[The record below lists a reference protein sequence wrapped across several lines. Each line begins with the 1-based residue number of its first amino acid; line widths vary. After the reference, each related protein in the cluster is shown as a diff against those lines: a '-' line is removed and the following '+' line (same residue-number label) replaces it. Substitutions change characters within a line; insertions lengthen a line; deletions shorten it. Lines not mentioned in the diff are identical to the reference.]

1 MLDQNNEIRRL
12 LDIMSASGRM
22 HTKIISK
29 PQQSKVIDFNF
40 PFPWNSKIKPIY
52 INFDLWQKLSRPQRD
67 LILLRS
73 VSWLTGIKWFKPNLY
88 QGLTLVSLGGMTA
101 EFLQGDAIGVI
112 LAGGLTAISLNQIW
126 QKNRSQEIE
135 IKADE
140 DALKI
145 AIRRGYNESEAA
157 KYLLDGIHLISEI
170 EGRSGL
176 NFVELLRVQNLKVK
190 VISSVEN

>member
-12 LDIMSASGRM
+12 LDLMSAGGRM

-29 PQQSKVIDFNF
+29 PNQSKVIDFTF
-40 PFPWNSKIKPIY
+40 PLPWNRKIKPIY

-73 VSWLTGIKWFKPNLY
+73 VSWLTGVKWFKPNLY
-88 QGLTLVSLGGMTA
+88 QGLTLVSLAGMTT
-101 EFLQGDAIGVI
+101 EFIQGDAVGVI

-126 QKNRSQEIE
+126 LKNRSQEREIE
-135 IKADE
+135 ADE
-140 DALKI
+140 EALKI
-145 AIRRGYNESEAA
+145 AIRRGYDEQSAV
-157 KYLLDGIHLISEI
+157 KSLLLGLTLIAEI

-176 NFVELLRVQNLKVK
+176 NFGELLRVQNLKVK